1 MKMDDND
8 LEVLDCPET
17 PRETPEPSE
26 RTSNIAVDL
35 ALSPASVLGSRRPSI
50 DGMSSTCTSQSEVRS
65 FKDRLREHVNQV
77 KERASNTVVVEQT
90 KTKVQ
95 QNVKQPAE
103 RLAQLMSSENQAV
116 AAALE
121 KHEKDK
127 IRKNVVINSVHEFN
141 KLFTQV
147 TSTLALILLICTNSQ
162 YTNE

>member
-8 LEVLDCPET
+8 LEVLDCNET

-26 RTSNIAVDL
+26 QASNIAVDL

-103 RLAQLMSSENQAV
+103 RLAQLVCLN
-116 AAALE
+116 
-121 KHEKDK
+121 
-127 IRKNVVINSVHEFN
+127 IF
-141 KLFTQV
+141 
-147 TSTLALILLICTNSQ
+147 LL
-162 YTNE
+162 

>member
-8 LEVLDCPET
+8 LEVLDCNET

-26 RTSNIAVDL
+26 QASNIAVDL
-35 ALSPASVLGSRRPSI
+35 VTYNALSPASVLGSRRPSI

-103 RLAQLMSSENQAV
+103 RLAQLVCLN
-116 AAALE
+116 
-121 KHEKDK
+121 
-127 IRKNVVINSVHEFN
+127 IF
-141 KLFTQV
+141 
-147 TSTLALILLICTNSQ
+147 LL
-162 YTNE
+162 

>member
-1 MKMDDND
+1 MDEND
-8 LEVLDCPET
+8 LEVLDCSET
-17 PRETPEPSE
+17 PHETPEPSE
-26 RTSNIAVDL
+26 LTSNTAVDV
-35 ALSPASVLGSRRPSI
+35 AMSPASVLGSRRPSI

-77 KERASNTVVVEQT
+77 KERASNTVVVEQS

-121 KHEKDK
+121 KHEKEK
-127 IRKNVVINSVHEFN
+127 ISKNVVINNMQEPD
-141 KLFTQV
+141 LRLV
-147 TSTLALILLICTNSQ
+147 TSTTASTLALILLICTNNQ
-162 YTNE
+162 